1 LRRRVALTAGAAV
14 LAGAAGGV
22 WWRSR
27 EAAPHSEVD
36 IWPLRFESPQGGQ
49 LELAGLR
56 GKPLLLNFWATWCP
70 PCVSEM
76 PLLDRFHRD
85 QGARGWQVVGLALDD
100 RAPVLEFLGQ
110 RPVGYPIG
118 LAGAGGV
125 ALARRLGNAEGAL
138 PFTVVFDRTGTAV
151 DRKLGIIKPE
161 DFQRWLAA
169 IG

>member
-1 LRRRVALTAGAAV
+1 
-14 LAGAAGGV
+14 
-22 WWRSR
+22 
-27 EAAPHSEVD
+27 
-36 IWPLRFESPQGGQ
+36 
-49 LELAGLR
+49 
-56 GKPLLLNFWATWCP
+56 
-70 PCVSEM
+70 
-76 PLLDRFHRD
+76 
-85 QGARGWQVVGLALDD
+85 VVGLALDN